1 MNLCDFNSKKF
12 PIFIGSENDFKN
24 KRVNLI
30 KDAMFY
36 YSPDDF
42 ILVNINEQDKYIILI
57 VQKTEKYTLINGRF
71 NTLYYPVNKYL
82 ILKHNDKIYR
92 HLYNNP
98 IAIEY

>member
-1 MNLCDFNSKKF
+1 MDFCLDSSPF
-12 PIFIGSENDFKN
+12 PIFIGSEDNFKP

-57 VQKTEKYTLINGRF
+57 VQKTEKYTLINSRF
-71 NTLYYPVNKYL
+71 NTIYYPVNKYL
-82 ILKHNDKIYR
+82 IIKHNDKIYR
-92 HLYNNP
+92 HLYDNS